1 MHHNTEVKPVRV
13 MGIKSLCVMRETEIR
28 NQKSEVRSQK
38 SEIRNQKSEVRN
50 QRSEGLFSVFCFLS
64 SVTRRSEKTR
74 RFLTGPA
81 TSSGFTAVE
90 ILIVVVII
98 AIAAMMAIPMMTS
111 AASFQ
116 IRSAANMIA
125 ADLEYAKS
133 MAISRSQ
140 SFSVVFDETTD
151 SYRIEDQD
159 GTIIAHPVKKGFD
172 YVVDFPG
179 NSRLNKVDIF
189 SVGFE
194 PGSSDTIT
202 FDYMGSPYSGSGTSN
217 PLNSGVITLQAAG
230 TSTTINI
237 EPVTGFIFSED

>member
-13 MGIKSLCVMRETEIR
+13 VGIKSLCVTRDELCLMNRTRYEIR
-28 NQKSEVRSQK
+28 RARPGCGYSNEGRYHLPASLEISEP
-38 SEIRNQKSEVRN
+38 
-50 QRSEGLFSVFCFLS
+50 
-64 SVTRRSEKTR
+64 TRRSEKTR

-111 AASFQ
+111 ADSFQ

-133 MAISRSQ
+133 MAISRSK
-140 SFSVVFDETTD
+140 SFSVVFDMTTE

-159 GTIIAHPVKKGFD
+159 STIIPHPVKKGFD
-172 YVVDFPG
+172 YVVDFPSD
-179 NSRLNKVDIF
+179 SRLNRVDIAN
-189 SVGFE
+189 VAFE
-194 PGSSDTIT
+194 PGSSQTIT
-202 FDYMGSPYSGSGTSN
+202 FDYMGSPCSGPGTSN
-217 PLNSGVITLQAAG
+217 PLNSGTITLQAAG
-230 TSTTINI
+230 TSTAVNI
-237 EPVTGFIFSED
+237 EPVTGFISIED